1 MNPQARKDRLVIEE
15 LPEETLIYDQER
27 HKAHCLN
34 QSAAFVCSR
43 CDGQTSVAGLAKALE
58 DELGIPA
65 AGETVRLALDRL
77 GRAHLLEQRE
87 RAERGSSRYSRRRVV
102 KTLAKLGFAVPMVIS
117 IVSPLSAQ
125 VASCITQAQC
135 VSLLPAFCG
144 GLPICTQQAKC
155 CLQHNGKCKKR
166 NCP

>member
-34 QSAAFVCSR
+34 QTAAFVWGR
-43 CDGQTSVAGLAKALE
+43 CDGRTSVDGLAKALE

-65 AGETVRLALDRL
+65 GGETVRLALDRL

-87 RAERGSSRYSRRRVV
+87 RPERGSPRYSRRHVV
-102 KTLAKLGFAVPMVIS
+102 RTLAKLGFAVPMVVS

-125 VASCITQAQC
+125 AASCITQAQC
-135 VSLLPAFCG
+135 IALSPPFCG
-144 GLPICTQQAKC
+144 GLPICTQQTKC
-155 CLQHNGKCKKR
+155 CLQQGIQCKKGD
-166 NCP
+166 CP

>member
-34 QSAAFVCSR
+34 RTAAFVWGR
-43 CDGQTSVAGLAKALE
+43 CDGQPSVAGLAKALA

-65 AGETVRLALDRL
+65 GGETVRLALDRL

-87 RAERGSSRYSRRRVV
+87 SAGTGTPRYSRRHVV
-102 KTLAKLGFAVPMVIS
+102 RTLAKLGFAVPMVVS
-117 IVSPLSAQ
+117 IVSPRSAQ
-125 VASCITQAQC
+125 AASCITQAQC
-135 VSLLPAFCG
+135 VALSPPFCG
-144 GLPICTQQAKC
+144 GQTICNQPTKC
-155 CLQHNGKCKKR
+155 CLQMGNKCKKK

>member
-34 QSAAFVCSR
+34 QTAAFVWGR
-43 CDGQTSVAGLAKALE
+43 CDGHTSVAALAKALE

-65 AGETVRLALDRL
+65 GGETVRLALDRL

-87 RAERGSSRYSRRRVV
+87 PAGAGSPRYSRRHVV
-102 KTLAKLGFAVPMVIS
+102 RTLAKLGFAVPMVVS

-125 VASCITQAQC
+125 AASCITQAQC
-135 VSLLPAFCG
+135 VGLSPPFCG
-144 GLPICTQQAKC
+144 GQPICTQQTKC
-155 CLQHNGKCKKR
+155 CLAMGNKCKKKT
-166 NCP
+166 CP